1 MASKL
6 RSLKRNIKKL
16 EALGFVLPSYVKQIR
31 KEETASKYSQKKL
44 MELSKFKETYKGKER
59 IVSGKRGREII
70 MRERAQKASETRRKK
85 KLFSMVDKRSIKQYF
100 TRENQANMLDS
111 RILQYF
117 DQFQNR
123 KLGAKLR
130 EIYQGAKLAS
140 GDEQAFLLNLLDAEA
155 EVIQKLQQAIVMVSS
170 DEEAIDECANDWLDF
185 LTDHFPTEEQKKEIG
200 EAEDSWSVSY
210 DEAPWA

>member
-1 MASKL
+1 
-6 RSLKRNIKKL
+6 
-16 EALGFVLPSYVKQIR
+16 
-31 KEETASKYSQKKL
+31 

-59 IVSGKRGREII
+59 IVSGERGREII
-70 MRERAQKASETRRKK
+70 MRERAQKAAETRRKK
-85 KLFSMVDKRSIKQYF
+85 KLFSMKDRRSIKQYF
-100 TRENQANMLDS
+100 TRENQAYMLDT

-140 GDEQAFLLNLLDAEA
+140 GDEQAFLLNLLDAES

-200 EAEDSWSVSY
+200 EAEDSWTVSY
-210 DEAPWA
+210 DEAPWE